1 MDDSQDI
8 GHLLDVPADQRLD
21 VDPTPQYN
29 ADSGFDIEVVPD
41 GEYVELSTASHDE
54 ELDEDY
60 DDTGDGAPQA
70 FIAPGDPDFDD
81 ESEEDA

>member
-1 MDDSQDI
+1 MDETRDI
-8 GHLLDVPADQRLD
+8 GHLLEVPEDQRRD

-41 GEYVELSTASHDE
+41 GEYVELSTAGRDE

-60 DDTGDGAPQA
+60 DDAGDGSPQA
-70 FIAPGDPDFDD
+70 FIAPEDPDFDD
-81 ESEEDA
+81 PSEEDA

>member
-1 MDDSQDI
+1 MDDAQDI
-8 GHLLDVPADQRLD
+8 GHVLEVSADQRMD

-41 GEYVELSTASHDE
+41 GEYVELSTAGEDE

-60 DDTGDGAPQA
+60 DDAADGSPEA
-70 FIAPGDPDFDD
+70 FMSPEDPDLDD
-81 ESEEDA
+81 LSEEDA